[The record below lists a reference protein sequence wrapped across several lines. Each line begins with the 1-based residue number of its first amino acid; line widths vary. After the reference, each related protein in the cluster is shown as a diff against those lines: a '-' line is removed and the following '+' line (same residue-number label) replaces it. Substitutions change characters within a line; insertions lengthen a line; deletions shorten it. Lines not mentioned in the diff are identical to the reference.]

1 MTDAEQKPNL
11 DHIVNVS
18 EYLRSMAR
26 TQPYLKAVICP
37 AHRDPTGRIAYT
49 HLTFRQLDRES
60 DCLAHGLTQ
69 AGIKPGTRTILMVKP
84 SLEFFVLVFAL
95 FKAGIVPVVVDP
107 GMGIGRMLSCL
118 KESRAQAL
126 IGIPPAHV
134 LRTIYSKYFKSVQ
147 TWVTVGHRWFWGGG

>member
-1 MTDAEQKPNL
+1 MTEA
-11 DHIVNVS
+11 DHEKNEDQNVNVS
-18 EYLRSMAR
+18 HYLTSMAR
-26 TQPYLKAVICP
+26 TQPYRKAVIFP
-37 AHRDPTGRIAYT
+37 AHRDPQGRMAYT

-60 DCLAHGLTQ
+60 DCLAHGLTN
-69 AGIKPGTRTILMVKP
+69 AGLKSGTRTILMVKP

-126 IGIPPAHV
+126 IGIPPADCP
-134 LRTIYSKYFKSVQ
+134 
-147 TWVTVGHRWFWGGG
+147 

>member
-1 MTDAEQKPNL
+1 MSDAEQKP
-11 DHIVNVS
+11 DSGHIVNVS
-18 EYLRSMAR
+18 SYLRSMAQA
-26 TQPYLKAVICP
+26 QPYCKAVICP
-37 AHRDPTGRIAYT
+37 AHRDPSGRLAYT

-69 AGIKPGTRTILMVKP
+69 TGIKLGTRTILMVKP

-126 IGIPPAHV
+126 IGIPPAHI
-134 LRTIYSKYFKSVQ
+134 LRKIYPKYFIQKPLKQ
-147 TWVTVGHRWFWGGG
+147 H